1 MPIITIASNKGG
13 VAKTTSAVA
22 IAHGLTLHP
31 SQPLVRITDFDRQAH
46 AGLAMGLDAEPG
58 VYNYLVNRQPLP
70 TLLRPTRRPRLEL
83 LPGNSLTETAQ
94 DVVNR
99 IKEIA
104 DIPTLVRQIAADT
117 DILVIDTQASGYL
130 QELAI
135 AVADIIISPTRP
147 EYLSVDGL
155 HQSVSMIQQL
165 NSTAQLY
172 TIPCCYK
179 GHINEHVAQWNFLK
193 ATYPAQ
199 SFNCV
204 PERIAVV
211 EAAAEGK
218 TIWESKARGME
229 DVQAAYRFLINRILG
244 G

>member
-31 SQPLVRITDFDRQAH
+31 SRPFVRITDFDRQAH
-46 AGLAMGLDAEPG
+46 AALAMGLNTEPG
-58 VYNYLVNRQPLP
+58 VYNYFVNRHALS
-70 TLLRPTRRPRLEL
+70 TLLRPTSRARLEL
-83 LPGNSLTETAQ
+83 LPGNSFTETAQ
-94 DVVNR
+94 DVMNR
-99 IKEIA
+99 IKDIA
-104 DIPTLVRQIAADT
+104 DIPALVRQLAADS

-135 AVADIIISPTRP
+135 TVADIIISPTRP
-147 EYLSVDGL
+147 EHLSVDGL
-155 HQSVSMIQQL
+155 HQSVSMIKQL

-172 TIPCCYK
+172 IIPCCYK
-179 GHINEHVAQWNFLK
+179 GHVNEHVAQWNLLK
-193 ATYPAQ
+193 ATYPTQ

-229 DVQAAYRFLINRILG
+229 DVQAAYHYLINRLLG
-244 G
+244 D